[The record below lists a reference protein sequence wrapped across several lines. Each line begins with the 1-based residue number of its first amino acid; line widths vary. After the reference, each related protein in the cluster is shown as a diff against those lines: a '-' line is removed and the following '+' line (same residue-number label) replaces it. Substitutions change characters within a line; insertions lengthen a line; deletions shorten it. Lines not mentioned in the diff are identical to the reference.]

1 MSRKK
6 ATNTKESSQTSKPIV
21 SLPVPLPF
29 VVTKPVKKLIKKNE
43 YFTKLHEE
51 AILKYAI
58 STDRHE
64 KSVLYETLIQP
75 AFNEM
80 VDKIVFTYKFTSL
93 PNIED
98 LKDEC
103 KIWLTTIL
111 DKFDVSKGSKAF
123 SYFSV
128 ITKNWFIHKV
138 KKNSNGR
145 EVGLEDISQ
154 EFEEENLFVL
164 NGYDETREKREF
176 WQALWNEMGT
186 WDTQTLKPNE
196 KKVYEAIK
204 FILKT
209 PENIDIFNKKAIYLY
224 IRELTGLTTKQIVL
238 SLKKFKIK
246 YNYFVQKWNRGS
258 ILHVGNTE
266 NGEN

>member
-1 MSRKK
+1 
-6 ATNTKESSQTSKPIV
+6 
-21 SLPVPLPF
+21 
-29 VVTKPVKKLIKKNE
+29 
-43 YFTKLHEE
+43 
-51 AILKYAI
+51 
-58 STDRHE
+58 
-64 KSVLYETLIQP
+64 VLYETLIQP

-164 NGYDETREKREF
+164 NGYDGEREKREF
-176 WQALWNEMGT
+176 WQALWHEMDA
-186 WDTQTLKPNE
+186 WDIQSLKPNE

-204 FILKT
+204 LILKN
-209 PENIDIFNKKAIYLY
+209 PDSIDIFNKKAIYLY

-238 SLKKFKIK
+238 SLKKFKNK
-246 YNYFVQKWNRGS
+246 YNYFVQKWNRGA
-258 ILHVGNTE
+258 ITHIKVEEDGRQE
-266 NGEN
+266 A